1 MERDENEIYKQ
12 EQMRE
17 VESIKSRLDRD
28 SCPQSAYIIQKAIV
42 MPDKLEF
49 NPDGRK
55 YPTPEQLLMV
65 NPNSKKKAT
74 KGKKKK
80 GKK

>member
-1 MERDENEIYKQ
+1 
-12 EQMRE
+12 
-17 VESIKSRLDRD
+17 
-28 SCPQSAYIIQKAIV
+28 

-49 NPDGRK
+49 IPDGRK

-65 NPNSKKKAT
+65 NPNPKKKAT